1 MIYAMKVK
9 VLITGGTIDK
19 TYKELSGELSF
30 TQTHIIEILNRG
42 RSTVNI
48 DSEVLFL
55 KDSLEMNDKDRDLI
69 LSKCLE
75 CDEDKIIITHGTDT
89 MVDTAQLLGDKIK
102 DKTIV
107 LFGSMIPYSVNNS
120 DALFNLGGA
129 LSAVQNKKQGV
140 YIAMNGQIFDFDKVK
155 KNKKLGIFQ
164 TRE

>member
-1 MIYAMKVK
+1 MKVK

-140 YIAMNGQIFDFDKVK
+140 YIAMNGQIFDFDKVE